1 MSAWKVRSIVRLA
14 AIAAIAAG
22 AGCGGPRDAR
32 SPEGRPQHEGAL
44 HWYPLEQGMQ
54 WVYMVRDSELD
65 QRMLS
70 ISKIVSVENG
80 AAVLQTGTEK
90 ATLRVTRDGIV
101 RDPAGGF
108 LLKTPP
114 KLGDRW
120 PASEGAHVE
129 VTQVDA
135 RVTVEAGSFE
145 GCAVTLERF
154 PNGET
159 IERTFCPEVG
169 PVIVEAKGLTEQGT
183 LVVTTAKLRAFGMPE
198 TLPPK
203 GAAR

>member
-1 MSAWKVRSIVRLA
+1 MKPFPIRLA
-14 AIAAIAAG
+14 ALSALASVALTL
-22 AGCGGPRDAR
+22 GCGGPRDPNA
-32 SPEGRPQHEGAL
+32 PVGRPSHDGAL
-44 HWYPLEQGMQ
+44 HWYPLESGMQ

-65 QRMLS
+65 QRLMS
-70 ISKIVSVENG
+70 ITKVVAMADG
-80 AAVLQTGTEK
+80 TATLQTGNERV
-90 ATLRVTRDGIV
+90 TLRVARDGIV
-101 RDPAGGF
+101 RDPAGGY

-120 PASEGAHVE
+120 PAAEGANVE

-154 PNGET
+154 PDGET

-169 PVIVEAKGLTEQGT
+169 PVIVEAKGLTEQGAI
-183 LVVTTAKLRAFGMPE
+183 VVTTAKLRAFGLPE

-203 GAAR
+203 GR